1 MSDCCDSSSSNNNLP
16 KKHICTVDGKVYT
29 GVSRRTVLHHIPTP
43 WKSHMSDTNYYFCSD
58 PDCDVVYFGQDDS
71 IINKSALRTSVRIKE
86 KSDAA
91 LICYCFG
98 ITMNQAKDNSDI
110 KNFVIQQTKSGI
122 YSYVTSNPSGKCCLK
137 EFK

>member
-1 MSDCCDSSSSNNNLP
+1 MSDYCDSSSSNNHLL
-16 KKHICTVDGKVYT
+16 KKHIYQVNVKAYT

-43 WKSHMSDTNYYFCSD
+43 WNSHMSDTNYYFCSE

-71 IINKSALRTSVRIKE
+71 IINKSALRISVGINE

-98 ITMNQAKDNSDI
+98 ITRNSQR
-110 KNFVIQQTKSGI
+110 VIQTLRNLSYSKPNRVFIPVKHQTHLVS
-122 YSYVTSNPSGKCCLK
+122 VV
-137 EFK
+137 